1 LICPY
6 CGSVDEDMKIPQK
19 TKDAHKLG
27 TCSNCQREV
36 WACPTTKRS
45 ESSPLE
51 TVREGE
57 SREETLARIYLEH
70 EEGEESIERGKAA
83 DIDRRVVDGDAGLLY
98 FLEIKERSCSLNGYR
113 KTKFPFAKIEEG
125 KELAEEHGVPVF
137 IILKFR
143 DCWARLEVKPE
154 GDYEEGDEPFAPRYR
169 PWQRNKD
176 RQVPV
181 MIPVEELEIL
191 PWRDECED
199 IKSSSE
205 S

>member
-1 LICPY
+1 MICPY
-6 CGSVDEDMKIPQK
+6 CGNVDRDIEIPEK
-19 TKDAHKLG
+19 TKEPRALG
-27 TCSNCQREV
+27 RCENCGEEV

-57 SREETLARIYLEH
+57 SREEELARIYLDH
-70 EEGEESIERGKAA
+70 EEGVESLERERAA
-83 DIDRRVVDGDAGLLY
+83 DIDRRVIDEGGDLLY

-125 KELAEEHGVPVF
+125 KELAEEHEVPVF

-143 DCWARLEVKPE
+143 DCWARLRVSPE
-154 GDYEEGDEPFAPRYR
+154 DDYEEGDEPFAPRYR

-191 PWRDECED
+191 PWREGCED
-199 IKSSSE
+199 INS
-205 S
+205 